1 MKNIL
6 ILIVCSMLLINC
18 SNKIALGPKCTK
30 VSESGSYE
38 KSIIWFRSSL
48 ISEKEF
54 ERRVSADYCPK
65 KVAKKS

>member
-38 KSIIWFRSSL
+38 KSFLWFKSNL
-48 ISEKEF
+48 ISNEEF
-54 ERRVSADYCPK
+54 ERKISADYCPK

>member
-1 MKNIL
+1 
-6 ILIVCSMLLINC
+6 MLLINC

-38 KSIIWFRSSL
+38 KSFVWFKSNL
-48 ISEKEF
+48 ISNEEF
-54 ERRVSADYCPK
+54 GRRVSADYCPK

>member
-1 MKNIL
+1 
-6 ILIVCSMLLINC
+6 MLLINC

-54 ERRVSADYCPK
+54 ERKVSTDNCPK
-65 KVAKKS
+65 KTKVAKKS